1 MLSGLGNVMSLRC
14 VLQYHS
20 AGVGSMIDGYLD
32 GSTSGPF
39 AKKNI
44 SFKSIGLENPS
55 ADGHLSVCTVACVL
69 C

>member
-1 MLSGLGNVMSLRC
+1 MYSSITVQ
-14 VLQYHS
+14 VLVALLMDIWMVLHL
-20 AGVGSMIDGYLD
+20 IL
-32 GSTSGPF
+32 F

-44 SFKSIGLENPS
+44 SFKSMGLENPS